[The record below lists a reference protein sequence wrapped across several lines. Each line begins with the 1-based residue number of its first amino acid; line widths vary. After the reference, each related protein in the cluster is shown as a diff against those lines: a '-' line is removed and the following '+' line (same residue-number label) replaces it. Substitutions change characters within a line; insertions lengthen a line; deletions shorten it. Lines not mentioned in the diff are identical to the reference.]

1 MFGGVPSVLESDR
14 LSVVIGPL
22 HPYPTVETTTVSDS
36 GNTTVVLLVTLFLV
50 IAGMVLTALA
60 VWYWRSTI
68 PDPESLGPLHSMS
81 TRKYLELDVVEQR
94 RALDSSRPSLVAAMA
109 SDTPE
114 RAEVADGEAVDEPL
128 PEPSPV
134 EAVVE
139 EDDDIWPG
147 DDWSDLD
154 ALQTQEPEL
163 LIDVFEERPRLGP
176 ETSTR
181 PAPID
186 PLIM

>member
-36 GNTTVVLLVTLFLV
+36 GNTTVVLLVTLFLLL
-50 IAGMVLTALA
+50 AGVALTALA

-81 TRKYLELDVVEQR
+81 TRKYVELDVVEQR

-109 SDTPE
+109 SEAPE
-114 RAEVADGEAVDEPL
+114 RATVADGLTVDEPL
-128 PEPSPV
+128 PEPFPV

-154 ALQTQEPEL
+154 ALQTQESE
-163 LIDVFEERPRLGP
+163 IFADVSDERPRVEP
-176 ETSTR
+176 ETRSR